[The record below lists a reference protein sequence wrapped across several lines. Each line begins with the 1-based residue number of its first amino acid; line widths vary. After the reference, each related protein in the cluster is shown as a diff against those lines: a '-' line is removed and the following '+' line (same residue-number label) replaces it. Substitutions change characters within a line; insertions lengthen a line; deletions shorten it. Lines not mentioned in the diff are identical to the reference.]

1 MDTKPPRK
9 IRLSRCELLPVAES
23 EATEFLKAHHRAG
36 PVAIKTKAK
45 SVGIYL
51 GDELLAV
58 AQFCYPRTNAKRA
71 KYSLELLRMAFK
83 KDVRIYRGASAL
95 IGFYIE
101 RYDPSDF
108 FTYQDTTGEATA
120 VYEHA
125 GMTLVS
131 QAKKKQYLVAPGKT
145 RETAGKRECYSM
157 ASVVMRGPDALLGT
171 NLGEVY
177 DENGKRKS
185 NPRLFIEEL
194 GWHIEETSGDRV
206 YEWFNPRHSH
216 YVYKITAADSDK
228 YYYGVRTLRD
238 NGAATAEDCLK
249 DPYFGS
255 GGTNASN
262 KFSNWKRKHRAKLR
276 KEIVAITK
284 NKSEAYALEREL
296 VGDLWKTDPLCL
308 NSTQGGKAIGQK
320 YQSDQKFPLAT
331 CDIHGETTH
340 SAGGKC
346 LRCRTK
352 AIFSDGDCEIHGE
365 VKFRKGKCEKC
376 SGAKRRV
383 ERDCEVHGL
392 TLHQGSSCCLC
403 SASKVSYG
411 VKLCAIHGETNFR
424 GDSCT
429 RCAAAK
435 MVNQRAC
442 PKHGFTTHLGSNC
455 GKCQGEKLLST
466 EKCQTHGLTIFVG
479 GTCQKCQAQAM
490 IHEDSCPIHGQTT
503 FMGSS
508 CASCRAEKAV
518 SKRQCP
524 EHGLVSFVGNKCRVC
539 INRSTTNMRDCA
551 IHGRTKHQGST
562 CSSCSSMR
570 IAHNR
575 YHGAKPNLKN
585 CFICQE
591 KAEDP
596 YLEPNDPQS

>member
-1 MDTKPPRK
+1 MDTTLPRK

-23 EATEFLKAHHRAG
+23 EATEFLNAHHRAG
-36 PVAIKTKAK
+36 SVAIKTKAK

-51 GDELLAV
+51 GDELLAI
-58 AQFCYPRTNAKRA
+58 AQFCYPRTKAKRA

-83 KDVRIYRGASAL
+83 NDVRIYRGASAL

-108 FTYQDTTGEATA
+108 FTYQDTTGE
-120 VYEHA
+120 
-125 GMTLVS
+125 
-131 QAKKKQYLVAPGKT
+131 
-145 RETAGKRECYSM
+145 
-157 ASVVMRGPDALLGT
+157 
-171 NLGEVY
+171 VY

-185 NPRLFIEEL
+185 NPRIFLEEL
-194 GWHIEETSGDRV
+194 GWHMEETSGDRV
-206 YEWFNPRHSH
+206 YEWLNPRHSH
-216 YVYKITAADSDK
+216 YVYRVTATDSDK

-262 KFSNWKRKHRAKLR
+262 KFSNWKKKHRAKLR

-331 CDIHGETTH
+331 CDIHGETIH
-340 SAGGKC
+340 SAGGRC

-392 TLHQGSSCCLC
+392 TLHQGSSCFLC

-479 GTCQKCQAQAM
+479 GACQKCQAQAM
-490 IHEDSCPIHGQTT
+490 IHEDSRPIHGQTT

-508 CASCRAEKAV
+508 CASCRAEKSV

-524 EHGLVSFVGNKCRVC
+524 EHGLVSFVGDKCRVC
-539 INRSTTNMRDCA
+539 INRSTTNMGDCA

-570 IAHNR
+570 TAHNR

-585 CFICQE
+585 CFICKE
-591 KAEDP
+591 KAEDLR
-596 YLEPNDPQS
+596 LEPIEP